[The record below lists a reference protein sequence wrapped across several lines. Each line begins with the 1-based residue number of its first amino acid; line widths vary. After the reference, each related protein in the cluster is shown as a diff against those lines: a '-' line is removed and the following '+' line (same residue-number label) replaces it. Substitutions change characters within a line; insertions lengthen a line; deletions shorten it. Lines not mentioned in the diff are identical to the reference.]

1 MRMLRPRREGFA
13 PCGAAAFCD
22 QVREGVTGTTTR
34 GGDRK
39 YTAFRQVYA
48 RRTPRI
54 MPLTAPDEQ
63 VQDATLVRLDDGFQL
78 GGVDR
83 GVPIERIALEA
94 NDKVEVGLDVGLGC
108 GGVRGDAEDVQ
119 GLLGRVRL

>member
-1 MRMLRPRREGFA
+1 M
-13 PCGAAAFCD
+13 
-22 QVREGVTGTTTR
+22 
-34 GGDRK
+34 
-39 YTAFRQVYA
+39 
-48 RRTPRI
+48 
-54 MPLTAPDEQ
+54 
-63 VQDATLVRLDDGFQL
+63 RLDNGFQF